1 MAWEVVGKKVA
12 HGGGR
17 ISYMVRIARYE
28 SGLVSVSLSRDL
40 LKSMRWV
47 EGDKVHL
54 LVDRDENLVGIKR
67 TTDISGRSLTFAG
80 ARDSKKAAK
89 GKMPTSLIFRARVD
103 DSVAHR
109 VVGEEPRF
117 LFKDDLVID
126 EDQNVVAFPM
136 LD

>member
-17 ISYMVRIARYE
+17 ISYMIRMARYE
-28 SGLVSVSLSRDL
+28 NGIVSLSLSRDL
-40 LKSMRWV
+40 LKMMRWV

-54 LVDRDENLVGIKR
+54 LVDRDENLIGIKR
-67 TTDISGRSLTFAG
+67 TTDFSGRSLTFAG
-80 ARDSKKAAK
+80 ARDSKIAIK
-89 GKMPTSLIFRARVD
+89 GKLPTSLVFRARVD
-103 DSVAHR
+103 DAVTPR

-126 EDQNVVAFPM
+126 EDQNVVAFAM